1 MREYIK
7 PYIRYC
13 HTCSRIKPSQQAP
26 YGSLQPVSISNCPWN
41 ELTMDYITGLPDSR
55 GCNAIL
61 VVVDRLTKIAH
72 FIPYQDSWFAEE
84 VPITLAGIAYII
96 IKRKVYGFI
105 G

>member
-1 MREYIK
+1 
-7 PYIRYC
+7 
-13 HTCSRIKPSQQAP
+13 
-26 YGSLQPVSISNCPWN
+26 
-41 ELTMDYITGLPDSR
+41 MDYITGLPDSR